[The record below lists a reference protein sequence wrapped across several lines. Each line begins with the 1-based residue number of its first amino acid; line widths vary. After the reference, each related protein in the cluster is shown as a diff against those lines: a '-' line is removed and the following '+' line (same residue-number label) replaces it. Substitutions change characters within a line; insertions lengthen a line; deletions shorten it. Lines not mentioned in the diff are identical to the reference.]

1 MISRLSPSLNFSDV
15 SKIEQRLRTR
25 GCMLILSPHSPRR
38 LPVTESV
45 VLPLLDQGASFAVR
59 PTQPTASP
67 EAQREQQVVACNLSS
82 SLIPVRIFHTQ
93 T

>member
-25 GCMLILSPHSPRR
+25 GCMLFLSPHSPRH

-45 VLPLLDQGASFAVR
+45 VLPLLDQGACFAVH

-67 EAQREQQVVACNLSS
+67 EQQVVACNPSS